1 VKIREYFIRL
11 TSCDKLSQA
20 DRIILN
26 LLRTISFGYTVL
38 MWARASAYRL
48 SIFRSRALPRPV
60 ISVGN
65 LTVGGT
71 GKTPVTAWIAAHLLT
86 KGKKVAVLSRGYG
99 GSLEGTVA
107 VVSDGVIRT
116 LTPVE
121 AGDEPCLLADNLPGL
136 IVVIGSSR
144 CDAGRFAMERFQPD
158 IFILDDGFQHLSLKR
173 DLNILLLDAKKPFG
187 NGSVFPAGTLREPAS
202 AIKRADL
209 IVLTRA
215 ERSGMTIERIP
226 ENIPVIS
233 SEHRLSGYKQFSGG
247 EINSFEKLEGLKGLA
262 FAGIADPNQ
271 FFDSLEKCG
280 VQLVATLAF
289 PDHTDYGDDEIAA
302 LAKLK
307 RSSTADYLI
316 TTSKD
321 AVKIPVNRVNEFPF
335 YVAQLEV
342 FFHDEA
348 ILKAALDN
356 HLEQG

>member
-1 VKIREYFIRL
+1 
-11 TSCDKLSQA
+11 
-20 DRIILN
+20 
-26 LLRTISFGYTVL
+26 
-38 MWARASAYRL
+38 M
-48 SIFRSRALPRPV
+48 

-71 GKTPVTAWIAAHLLT
+71 GKTPVTAWIAAYLLNN
-86 KGKKVAVLSRGYG
+86 GKKVAVLSRGYG

-107 VVSDGVIRT
+107 IVSDGVKRF
-116 LTPVE
+116 LTPLE

-144 CDAGRFAMERFQPD
+144 YDAGRLAMERFQPD
-158 IFILDDGFQHLSLKR
+158 IFILDDGFQHLNLKR

-187 NGSVFPAGTLREPAS
+187 NGLVFPAGTLREPSS
-202 AIKRADL
+202 AINRADL
-209 IVLTRA
+209 IVSTRA
-215 ERSGMTIERIP
+215 GGSGTAIEQIS

-233 SEHRLSGYKQFSGG
+233 SEHRLTGYRPYSGG
-247 EINSFEKLEGLKGLA
+247 EIRPFEGLKGLKGLA

-280 VQLVATLAF
+280 AQLVATIAF
-289 PDHTDYGDDEIAA
+289 PDHTDYGADEIVA

-307 RSSTADYLI
+307 RSSSADYLI
-316 TTSKD
+316 TTTKD
-321 AVKIPVNRVNEFPF
+321 AVKIPVNQVGEFPF

-348 ILKAALDN
+348 MLKTALDSIFK
-356 HLEQG
+356 QG